1 MNTEDFEGYSN
12 QLGVNRVW
20 RAHWEYLRPSFP
32 PIRLPRVP
40 GWYDALGA

>member
-20 RAHWEYLRPSFP
+20 RAQLGVSQTKLPSDTASSSTGLV
-32 PIRLPRVP
+32 RRS
-40 GWYDALGA
+40 